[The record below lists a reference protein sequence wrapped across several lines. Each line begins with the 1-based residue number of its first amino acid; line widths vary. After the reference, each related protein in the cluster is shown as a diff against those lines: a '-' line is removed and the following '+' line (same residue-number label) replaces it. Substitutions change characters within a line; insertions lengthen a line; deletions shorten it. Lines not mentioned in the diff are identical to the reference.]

1 MCQRYAR
8 LGVLDDGDIVNYRIE
23 QDKDMYTAYL
33 PIACSINQKFAYR
46 NFSLSDEYKA
56 FKDNVDALWLK
67 HKRNIKPIPKLMKG
81 KRFLDKNVKC
91 NIIIYDSDNRRDVDA
106 TVKVILDSLNGKFY
120 NDDSQI
126 WELHIQQNLSKED
139 PCVIV
144 NLWEC
149 KRYKGEV

>member
-1 MCQRYAR
+1 MGRTND
-8 LGVLDDGDIVNYRIE
+8 LDGVDIMNYRLE

-46 NFSLSDEYKA
+46 NFSLSDDYKA
-56 FKDNVDALWLK
+56 FKSYVDGLWIK
-67 HKRNIKPIPKLMKG
+67 HKRNIKPIPKLMNG

-149 KRYKGEV
+149 KRYK

>member
-1 MCQRYAR
+1 MDSTND
-8 LGVLDDGDIVNYRIE
+8 LDGVDIMNYRLE

-46 NFSLSDEYKA
+46 NFSLSEEYKA

-67 HKRNIKPIPKLMKG
+67 YKRNIKPIPKLMKG

-91 NIIIYDSDNRRDVDA
+91 NIIIYDSDNRRDIDA